1 MMRPQQRR
9 EMIARNPAQ
18 GHNIKPAPP
27 GDRSMGICRYAEGWI
42 RCDAD
47 NDHKAELL
55 HVHMLGNATK
65 LIEWERVDEIPLAC
79 FTPYREPGRLIG
91 YSQADMVM
99 DLQRVESRVM
109 RATLDSLA
117 QSMFPRT
124 VVTLGQVNLADA
136 RQTAIGSIIR
146 TTQAGAVTELVK
158 PYTGEAALGMMQ
170 ALEAIRESRTGITRA
185 SQGLTVDE
193 LQSTAPVAVSAQT
206 SAAQDRLDMMAR
218 TLAETGL
225 APLYSGLLRMM
236 ARHQDRPNVYR
247 IRGQWVPIDPRALG
261 VMWQTSVNVGGKG
274 MPMERLAMLAQ
285 IAGKQEM
292 IMQTQGLTNPL
303 VGVPEYR
310 NTLSRMLETANIADV
325 SSYFKA
331 LPPGFQAPPPPPA
344 PPDPSLIL
352 AQVQAGK
359 TAADLENDRAS
370 EQTKRAQMLT
380 DDDLKRDQAALDAWT
395 KTWVAGA
402 QFGTPV
408 PSLTEFQ
415 QAMASKVP
423 GVQLL
428 GNLPPPTSP
437 QMPATAGPPP
447 GQPPQGPPRPPQAPA
462 APGPSMAPP
471 RPQQPMGPPVGSTN
485 PAQAMATRQALMQG
499 QMPSAY
505 GNIAANAAAK
515 SLFGPGGP
523 PLPRPGGPPPQPGQ

>member
-1 MMRPQQRR
+1 
-9 EMIARNPAQ
+9 
-18 GHNIKPAPP
+18 
-27 GDRSMGICRYAEGWI
+27 
-42 RCDAD
+42 
-47 NDHKAELL
+47 
-55 HVHMLGNATK
+55 
-65 LIEWERVDEIPLAC
+65 
-79 FTPYREPGRLIG
+79 
-91 YSQADMVM
+91 
-99 DLQRVESRVM
+99 
-109 RATLDSLA
+109 
-117 QSMFPRT
+117 
-124 VVTLGQVNLADA
+124 
-136 RQTAIGSIIR
+136 
-146 TTQAGAVTELVK
+146 
-158 PYTGEAALGMMQ
+158 
-170 ALEAIRESRTGITRA
+170 
-185 SQGLTVDE
+185 
-193 LQSTAPVAVSAQT
+193 
-206 SAAQDRLDMMAR
+206 
-218 TLAETGL
+218 
-225 APLYSGLLRMM
+225 
-236 ARHQDRPNVYR
+236 VYR
-247 IRGQWVPIDPRALG
+247 IRGQWAAIDPRALG

-274 MPMERLAMLAQ
+274 MPMERLAMLSQ
-285 IAGKQEM
+285 IAAKQEM
-292 IMQTQGLTNPL
+292 IMASQGLDNPL

-331 LPPGFQAPPPPPA
+331 LPPGFQAPPPPPT

-380 DDDLKRDQAALDAWT
+380 EDDLKRDQAALDAWT

-423 GVQLL
+423 GIQLL

-447 GQPPQGPPRPPQAPA
+447 GQQPPPGGPPRPPQAPPQA
-462 APGPSMAPP
+462 QGPMMPP
-471 RPQQPMGPPVGSTN
+471 RPPQPMGPPVGSTN

-499 QMPSAY
+499 NMPTGY
-505 GNIAANAAAK
+505 GQIAARAAGQ